1 MDEGLHITMS
11 LLTIEVVRAE
21 DVLKDRV
28 FVESS

>member
-11 LLTIEVVRAE
+11 LLAIEVVRAE
-21 DVLKDRV
+21 DVLKDCV